1 MKFWRLLLLPAL
13 ALLLVALALGLRH
26 DPKQIPSPLIGKP
39 LPSIAGQTL
48 DGASVDLAT
57 AGQGGPMLINVWAS
71 WCESCA
77 VEHPV
82 VVAGARQFG
91 DRVAFIGLNYR
102 DRREL
107 GAAWLA
113 ERGNAYRW
121 SFFDPE
127 GRAGIELGVYG
138 VPETFFVAADGTLLA
153 KHVGPLDAD
162 SLRGYLKRLFGVS

>member
-1 MKFWRLLLLPAL
+1 MKAWRWLLLPIL
-13 ALLLVALALGLRH
+13 AGLLGVLAVGLRH
-26 DPKQIPSPLIGKP
+26 DPKQIPSPLVGKP
-39 LPSIAGQTL
+39 LPAIEGVTL
-48 DGASVDLAT
+48 DDQAVDLAA

-71 WCESCA
+71 WCESCL

-82 VVAGARQFG
+82 VVTAAREFG

-102 DRREL
+102 DRRDA
-107 GAAWLA
+107 GKAWLA

-138 VPETFFVAADGTLLA
+138 VPETFFVATDGTLLA

-162 SLRGYLKRLFGVS
+162 SLRGYLRRLFGVS

>member
-1 MKFWRLLLLPAL
+1 MKIWRLLLVPAL
-13 ALLLVALALGLRH
+13 VLLIGALALGLRH
-26 DPKQIPSPLIGKP
+26 DPKQIPSPLVGKP
-39 LPSIAGQTL
+39 LMSISGETL
-48 DGASVDLAT
+48 DGQAVDLAE

-91 DRVAFIGLNYR
+91 ERVAFIGLNYR
-102 DRREL
+102 DTREL

-153 KHVGPLDAD
+153 KHVGPLDAVT
-162 SLRGYLKRLFGVS
+162 LRDYLARLFGVS

>member
-1 MKFWRLLLLPAL
+1 MKAWRLILLPAL
-13 ALLLVALALGLRH
+13 ALLLGALALGLRH
-26 DPKQIPSPLIGKP
+26 DPKQIPSPLVGKP
-39 LPSIAGQTL
+39 LPTIAGVTL
-48 DGASVDLAT
+48 DGQPVDLAT
-57 AGQGGPMLINVWAS
+57 AGQGGPLLVNVWAS

-82 VVAGARQFG
+82 VVAAARQFG

-102 DRREL
+102 DKL
-107 GAAWLA
+107 GPGKAWLA

-153 KHVGPLDAD
+153 KHVGPLDAA
-162 SLRGYLKRLFGVS
+162 SLEDYLARLFGVS

>member
-1 MKFWRLLLLPAL
+1 MKIWRLLLVPAL
-13 ALLLVALALGLRH
+13 VLLIGALALGLRH
-26 DPKQIPSPLIGKP
+26 DPKQIPSPLVGKP
-39 LPSIAGQTL
+39 LMSISGETL
-48 DGASVDLAT
+48 DGQAVDLAE

-91 DRVAFIGLNYR
+91 ERVAFIGLNYR
-102 DRREL
+102 DTREL

-153 KHVGPLDAD
+153 KHVGPLDAAT
-162 SLRGYLKRLFGVS
+162 LRDYLARLFGVS

>member
-1 MKFWRLLLLPAL
+1 MKIWRLLLVPAL
-13 ALLLVALALGLRH
+13 ALLIGALALGLRH
-26 DPKQIPSPLIGKP
+26 DPKQIPSPLVGKP
-39 LPSIAGQTL
+39 LMSISGETL
-48 DGASVDLAT
+48 DGQAVDLAE

-91 DRVAFIGLNYR
+91 ERVAFIGLNYR
-102 DRREL
+102 DTREL

-127 GRAGIELGVYG
+127 GRAGIERGVYG

-153 KHVGPLDAD
+153 KHVGPLDAAT
-162 SLRGYLKRLFGVS
+162 LRDYLARLFGVS